1 MQKGFACVV
10 KTITRA
16 NLFVRVKRL
25 ALVGL
30 GLHYANATP
39 NMNFFILGKA
49 RFARTFVLSV
59 FD

>member
-30 GLHYANATP
+30 GLYYANATP
-39 NMNFFILGKA
+39 NMNFFILKKTV
-49 RFARTFVLSV
+49 RCMT
-59 FD
+59 